1 MPGSWKQKEQ
11 DGDPMHAFITCEGQA
26 LMSEVCGF
34 VIRKRRE
41 LGRPG
46 RATGFTGCVRTHVL
60 QSRGVCVCVCKNQ
73 THIPHLVTRDKITS
87 FPGLYLTFSA
97 PTS

>member
-1 MPGSWKQKEQ
+1 
-11 DGDPMHAFITCEGQA
+11 MHAFITCEGQA

-46 RATGFTGCVRTHVL
+46 CATGFRGCQNTTCYKPD
-60 QSRGVCVCVCKNQ
+60 VCVCVCVKPRL
-73 THIPHLVTRDKITS
+73 IFLI
-87 FPGLYLTFSA
+87 
-97 PTS
+97 

>member
-46 RATGFTGCVRTHVL
+46 RATGFRGCVRTP
-60 QSRGVCVCVCKNQ
+60 RAAIPRCVCVCKNQ